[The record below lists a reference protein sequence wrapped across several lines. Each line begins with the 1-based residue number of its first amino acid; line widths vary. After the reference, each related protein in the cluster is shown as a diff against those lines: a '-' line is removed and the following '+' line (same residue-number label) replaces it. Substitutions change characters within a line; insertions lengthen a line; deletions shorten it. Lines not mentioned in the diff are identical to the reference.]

1 MFAGFLPRR
10 LPPLIILITYY
21 CICLLAPPGLL
32 DFSTLLMYSTLG
44 PILNSRPP
52 LSLAHMPGHMIVC
65 PNPFIACLCKY
76 RACRAR
82 LDAPC
87 HRSLLLTGK
96 VNGTYPYLNPID
108 RVPLANIIL
117 AIEPPNSPPPGVCMF
132 IEISSESHARP
143 TNRWLG
149 FEHKGQNTPSLNN

>member
-1 MFAGFLPRR
+1 MFAGFLPRT
-10 LPPLIILITYY
+10 LPPFIILITYY
-21 CICLLAPPGLL
+21 CICLLASLGLL

-65 PNPFIACLCKY
+65 PNPFIARLRKY
-76 RACRAR
+76 CACRGR

-96 VNGTYPYLNPID
+96 VNGKYPYSNPID

-117 AIEPPNSPPPGVCMF
+117 AIEPPNSPPPGYVGLSKLAPSPMPGP
-132 IEISSESHARP
+132 P
-143 TNRWLG
+143 TVGWGSRTRVSGSW
-149 FEHKGQNTPSLNN
+149 F